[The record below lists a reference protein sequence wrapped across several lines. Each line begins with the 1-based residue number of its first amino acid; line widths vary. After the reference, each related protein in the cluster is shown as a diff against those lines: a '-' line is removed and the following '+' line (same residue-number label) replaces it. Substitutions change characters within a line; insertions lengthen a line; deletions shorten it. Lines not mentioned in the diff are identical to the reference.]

1 MPRRYDSEPREARP
15 RRTPEPTGT
24 AISVGAMLD
33 QPSGPTTP
41 IHVPRT
47 PPKWLGPLLI
57 AIVIGL
63 YILGFVAGGAAP
75 ELLKN
80 HPLSLL
86 ALAPRYR
93 WFILTA
99 PRIDLAPYFAVGI
112 SRLLVSDPVYF
123 ALGWFFGDKAI
134 SFFEDSLG
142 KPTIDKTREL
152 FLKASTIMALFFA
165 GPIICVLAG
174 AAGMRPRKFFTLDI
188 IGTTLLVIGL
198 RAFSS
203 QLDGVIKPIL
213 RFNDRYSRYIL
224 IVTIALS
231 ALYISRAVRKQVGA
245 ARRFRR

>member
-1 MPRRYDSEPREARP
+1 MQAELVEAP
-15 RRTPEPTGT
+15 P
-24 AISVGAMLD
+24 
-33 QPSGPTTP
+33 Q
-41 IHVPRT
+41 HHPRT
-47 PPKWLGPLLI
+47 PPNWLGPVLI
-57 AIVIGL
+57 AIVVGL
-63 YILGFVAGGAAP
+63 YILGFATGGLAP

-80 HPLSLL
+80 HPLSLI

-99 PRIDLAPYFAVGI
+99 SRIDVVPYFAVGI
-112 SRLLVSDPVYF
+112 SRLLLSDPVYF

-152 FLKASTIMALFFA
+152 FLKASTVMALFFA

-174 AAGMRPRKFFTLDI
+174 AAGMRPRKFFTLNV

-203 QLDGVIKPIL
+203 TLDGAIKPIL

-224 IVTIALS
+224 IFTIAIS

-245 ARRFRR
+245 ARRFRK